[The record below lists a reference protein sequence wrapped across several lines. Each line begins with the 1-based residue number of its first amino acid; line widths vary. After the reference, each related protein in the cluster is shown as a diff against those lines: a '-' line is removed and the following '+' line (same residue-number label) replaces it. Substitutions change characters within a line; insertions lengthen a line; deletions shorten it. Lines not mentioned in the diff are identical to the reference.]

1 MTVAGPN
8 MPGTMSSD
16 APSSSG
22 PEFYVRGANDT
33 EARGPFGLEQLV
45 SLAESGQVTADTYYY
60 HTASEQWLTLES
72 SEELKAK
79 LWPEKKKL
87 SFKQK
92 EFQPINQEQKEGD
105 KPITVQ
111 EFLDAAEGRTD
122 ETKGKKDVHISMM
135 SAAIWGT
142 RSAAIICLI
151 SAVAMALPSI
161 DVIMS
166 MDPAKLLEK
175 PFAILGVADAVL
187 GVLLLLGVI
196 SLYPLVRF
204 RAVFGLGFLG
214 LLFYSTGQPTA
225 VMALAAGSAGLYFST
240 IFLSYIPLGVAA
252 LAGLGG
258 MAALAT
264 LSIG

>member
-1 MTVAGPN
+1 
-8 MPGTMSSD
+8 MPSTMSSG
-16 APSSSG
+16 ASSPSG

-33 EARGPFGLEQLV
+33 EARGPFSIEQLV
-45 SLAESGQVTADTYYY
+45 SLAESGQVTAETFYY
-60 HTASEQWLTLES
+60 HTATEQWLALGS
-72 SEELKAK
+72 SEELKTK
-79 LWPEKKKL
+79 LWPEKRKL
-87 SFKQK
+87 SFKEK
-92 EFQPINQEQKEGD
+92 EFKPINQEQKPGE

-111 EFLDAAEGRTD
+111 DFLDAAEGRTD
-122 ETKGKKDVHISMM
+122 ETKGKKNIHLTMM

-142 RSAAIICLI
+142 RSAAVICLL

-161 DVIMS
+161 DVILS

-175 PFAILGVADAVL
+175 PFALLGLVDAVL

-214 LLFYSTGQPTA
+214 ILFWTSGQSTA
-225 VMALAAGSAGLYFST
+225 LMALAAGSAGLYFST